1 TRLPPFAR
9 RPPVSSSSLPLS
21 DSKLHPLLPSSPLPN
36 PQNPTMSSSTDAMA
50 SPCSHD
56 QFDEPDRERVL
67 NYVFQAASDDE
78 LSIFKELVMIILDN
92 GRGRPKEAIEELRV
106 EDVGQLEGFSAL
118 HIAASKG
125 SLGVC
130 RYLVEELLV
139 DVDLVDKEGRTPLLF
154 ATYHNGGTAEY
165 LLDHG
170 ANQDKADHDGSSLL
184 HYAAELGN
192 CEMVELL
199 LAKGAYVDPVSAYG
213 TPLHVAA
220 GKGHYGAM
228 KILLDHN
235 ADYNKMVNGVT
246 PLIVATDAKSMK
258 CIKLLVKA
266 GANLKEAAAYTTLHA
281 EKVVSDYFLNCIMED
296 VDANRDVPF
305 YQGPMLKREIVT
317 SGLISRGSNSLKNKD
332 YVVAAKLYSKAM
344 VLDPDDAVLFSDR
357 SLCWL
362 QLGDGKKALLDANR
376 CRKMRPHWP
385 KACHRQGEARMLL
398 KDYEGASEQFL
409 DGLKLDPVDTD
420 IEAALR
426 EAMKSLKTSRSM
438 KAN

>member
-1 TRLPPFAR
+1 
-9 RPPVSSSSLPLS
+9 
-21 DSKLHPLLPSSPLPN
+21 
-36 PQNPTMSSSTDAMA
+36 MSSSTDAMA

-56 QFDEPDRERVL
+56 QFDEPDRGTVL
-67 NYVFQAASDDE
+67 NYIFQAASDDE
-78 LSIFKELVMIILDN
+78 LSIFKELVTIILDN

-125 SLGVC
+125 SLEVC

-170 ANQDKADHDGSSLL
+170 ANQDKADHDGSTLL

-199 LAKGAYVDPVSAYG
+199 LAKGAYVEPVSACG

-258 CIKLLVKA
+258 CIKLLVK
-266 GANLKEAAAYTTLHA
+266 
-281 EKVVSDYFLNCIMED
+281 
-296 VDANRDVPF
+296 
-305 YQGPMLKREIVT
+305 GPMLKREIVT

-385 KACHRQGEARMLL
+385 KACHRQGEALMLL
-398 KDYEGASEQFL
+398 KDYEGASERFW

-420 IEAALR
+420 IEDALR
-426 EAMKSLKTSRSM
+426 ISECHFVLSSM
-438 KAN
+438 PMPSCHIPT

>member
-1 TRLPPFAR
+1 
-9 RPPVSSSSLPLS
+9 
-21 DSKLHPLLPSSPLPN
+21 
-36 PQNPTMSSSTDAMA
+36 MSSSTDAMA

-56 QFDEPDRERVL
+56 QFDEPDRGTVL
-67 NYVFQAASDDE
+67 NYIFQAASDDE
-78 LSIFKELVMIILDN
+78 LSIFKELVTIILDN

-125 SLGVC
+125 SLEVC

-170 ANQDKADHDGSSLL
+170 ANQDKADHDGSTLL

-199 LAKGAYVDPVSAYG
+199 LAKGAYVEPVSACG

-235 ADYNKMVNGVT
+235 AD
-246 PLIVATDAKSMK
+246 
-258 CIKLLVKA
+258 A

-305 YQGPMLKREIVT
+305 DGPMLKREIVT

-385 KACHRQGEARMLL
+385 KACHRQGEALMLL
-398 KDYEGASEQFL
+398 KDYEGASERFW

-420 IEAALR
+420 IEDALR
-426 EAMKSLKTSRSM
+426 ISECHFVLSSM
-438 KAN
+438 PMPSCHIPT

>member
-1 TRLPPFAR
+1 
-9 RPPVSSSSLPLS
+9 
-21 DSKLHPLLPSSPLPN
+21 
-36 PQNPTMSSSTDAMA
+36 MSSSTDAMA

-56 QFDEPDRERVL
+56 QFDEPDRGTVL
-67 NYVFQAASDDE
+67 NYIFQAASDDE
-78 LSIFKELVMIILDN
+78 LSIFKELVTIILDN

-125 SLGVC
+125 SLEVC

-170 ANQDKADHDGSSLL
+170 ANQDKADHDGSTLL

-199 LAKGAYVDPVSAYG
+199 LAKGAYVEPVSACG

-235 ADYNKMVNGVT
+235 AD
-246 PLIVATDAKSMK
+246 
-258 CIKLLVKA
+258 A

-305 YQGPMLKREIVT
+305 DQGPMLKREIVT

-385 KACHRQGEARMLL
+385 KACHRQGEALMLL
-398 KDYEGASEQFL
+398 KDYEGASERFW

-420 IEAALR
+420 IEDALR
-426 EAMKSLKTSRSM
+426 ISECHFVLSSM
-438 KAN
+438 PMPSCHIPT

>member
-1 TRLPPFAR
+1 
-9 RPPVSSSSLPLS
+9 
-21 DSKLHPLLPSSPLPN
+21 
-36 PQNPTMSSSTDAMA
+36 MSSSTDAMA

-398 KDYEGASEQFL
+398 K
-409 DGLKLDPVDTD
+409 VT
-420 IEAALR
+420 
-426 EAMKSLKTSRSM
+426 
-438 KAN
+438 

>member
-1 TRLPPFAR
+1 MCQFHLINTL
-9 RPPVSSSSLPLS
+9 SSIM
-21 DSKLHPLLPSSPLPN
+21 K
-36 PQNPTMSSSTDAMA
+36 
-50 SPCSHD
+50 
-56 QFDEPDRERVL
+56 
-67 NYVFQAASDDE
+67 
-78 LSIFKELVMIILDN
+78 IL
-92 GRGRPKEAIEELRV
+92 
-106 EDVGQLEGFSAL
+106 L
-118 HIAASKG
+118 HIVSNSMGLLCVSWGAISKFHALREDRAV
-125 SLGVC
+125 LGNFC
-130 RYLVEELLV
+130 
-139 DVDLVDKEGRTPLLF
+139 GRTPLLF

-170 ANQDKADHDGSSLL
+170 ANQDKADHDGSTLL

-199 LAKGAYVDPVSAYG
+199 LAKGAYVEPVSACG

-305 YQGPMLKREIVT
+305 DQGPMLKREIVT

-385 KACHRQGEARMLL
+385 KACHRQGEALMLL
-398 KDYEGASEQFL
+398 KDYEGASERFW

-420 IEAALR
+420 IEDALR
-426 EAMKSLKTSRSM
+426 ISECHFVLSSM
-438 KAN
+438 PMPSCHIPT

>member
-1 TRLPPFAR
+1 MCQFHLTNTL
-9 RPPVSSSSLPLS
+9 SSIM
-21 DSKLHPLLPSSPLPN
+21 K
-36 PQNPTMSSSTDAMA
+36 
-50 SPCSHD
+50 
-56 QFDEPDRERVL
+56 
-67 NYVFQAASDDE
+67 
-78 LSIFKELVMIILDN
+78 IL
-92 GRGRPKEAIEELRV
+92 
-106 EDVGQLEGFSAL
+106 L
-118 HIAASKG
+118 HIISNSMGLLCVSWGAISKFHALREDRAV
-125 SLGVC
+125 LGNFC
-130 RYLVEELLV
+130 
-139 DVDLVDKEGRTPLLF
+139 GRTPLLF

-258 CIKLLVKA
+258 CIKLLVK
-266 GANLKEAAAYTTLHA
+266 
-281 EKVVSDYFLNCIMED
+281 
-296 VDANRDVPF
+296 
-305 YQGPMLKREIVT
+305 GPMLKREIVT

-398 KDYEGASEQFL
+398 K
-409 DGLKLDPVDTD
+409 VT
-420 IEAALR
+420 
-426 EAMKSLKTSRSM
+426 
-438 KAN
+438 

>member
-1 TRLPPFAR
+1 
-9 RPPVSSSSLPLS
+9 
-21 DSKLHPLLPSSPLPN
+21 
-36 PQNPTMSSSTDAMA
+36 MSSSTDAMA

-56 QFDEPDRERVL
+56 QFDEPDRGTVL
-67 NYVFQAASDDE
+67 NYIFQAASDDE
-78 LSIFKELVMIILDN
+78 LSIFKELVTIILDN

-125 SLGVC
+125 SLEVC

-170 ANQDKADHDGSSLL
+170 ANQDKADHDGSTLL

-199 LAKGAYVDPVSAYG
+199 LAKGAYVDPVSACG

-305 YQGPMLKREIVT
+305 DGPMLKREIVT

-362 QLGDGKKALLDANR
+362 QLGDGKTALLDANR

-385 KACHRQGEARMLL
+385 KACHRQGEALMLL
-398 KDYEGASEQFL
+398 KDYEGASERFW

-420 IEAALR
+420 IEDALR
-426 EAMKSLKTSRSM
+426 ISECHFVLSSM
-438 KAN
+438 PMPSCHIPT